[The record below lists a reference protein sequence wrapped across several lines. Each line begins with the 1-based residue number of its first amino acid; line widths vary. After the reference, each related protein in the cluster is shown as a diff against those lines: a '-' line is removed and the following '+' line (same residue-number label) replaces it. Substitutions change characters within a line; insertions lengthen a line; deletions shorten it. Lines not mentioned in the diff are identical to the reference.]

1 MEAVIDN
8 QYHVIAGDAIF
19 LKKSG
24 IRIPRE
30 TADRALRRAA
40 NVGLLYFA
48 VDGVL
53 KLTYDIEYALD
64 PRFEIVAERLADP
77 ETSVAI
83 QSYNPNLSEEF
94 LAQIRHAEAIPV
106 RVIKPGKYESST
118 VLEISDT
125 GAVAL
130 GGERRIVNPLYAAK
144 KINETK
150 RISFYMQAA
159 AAIVSFVGTLVLMLL
174 SKQSLLTPALFGL
187 YYLGWTVA
195 SAILSFAFVN
205 RRTLHLEH
213 EK

>member
-1 MEAVIDN
+1 M
-8 QYHVIAGDAIF
+8 IAGDAEF
-19 LKKSG
+19 LKRSG

-30 TADRALRRAA
+30 TADRALRRSA

-53 KLTYDIEYALD
+53 KLTYDVEYALD
-64 PRFEIVAERLADP
+64 SRFEVIADRLADP

-94 LAQIRHAEAIPV
+94 LEQIRHADTVPV
-106 RVIKPGKYESST
+106 RVIKPGKYESNA

-130 GGERRIVNPLYAAK
+130 GGESHIVNPLYAAK
-144 KINETK
+144 KINEVK
-150 RISFYMQAA
+150 RFSFYLQAIA
-159 AAIVSFVGTLVLMLL
+159 ATVACVGTLVITLL
-174 SKQSLLTPALFGL
+174 AKQFLLTPALFGL
-187 YYLGWTVA
+187 YYLAWIAA
-195 SAILSFAFVN
+195 SAILSGVLIN
-205 RRTLHLEH
+205 KQTLHLKR